1 VKLLLYLT
9 VGAALAWSQS
19 TTNTYS
25 TDING
30 RRVEAPSIAAA
41 GTAANGE
48 RTERT
53 QSINGRQVPLE
64 QVVDRVVREDANGKV
79 TERMLKKFD
88 PTGRLAL
95 TERVLIEEN
104 KLPGGG
110 SSVRETTYRTDVNGA
125 THEDQRRTTETRV
138 QGSTTT
144 ANTVVDRPTLN
155 GSFETV
161 EKRSAVTD
169 GSATNQRTTESVYRR
184 DGAGGFQETLRTVK
198 TSAKQN
204 DTTTETTANYEPG
217 VTGQLQLAS
226 QTESVSTKQ
235 PNGTETTQ
243 VNMYAHT
250 VAGQLQDN
258 NAKMRVLEQQIIE
271 RRTNSDGSV
280 AETLSVRRPSMG
292 DPNRLGEL
300 QKISETVCKGKCE
313 PEKPAA
319 EPAKPAKQ

>member
-1 VKLLLYLT
+1 VKLLLYLAL
-9 VGAALAWSQS
+9 GAVLAWPQS
-19 TTNTYS
+19 ATNTFS

-30 RRVEAPSIAAA
+30 RRVEAPSIAAT
-41 GTAANGE
+41 GTSANGE

-64 QVVDRVVREDANGKV
+64 QIVDRVVREDANGKV
-79 TERMLKKFD
+79 TERIRKKFD

-110 SSVRETTYRTDVNGA
+110 SSVRQSTYRTDVNGA
-125 THEDQRRTTETRV
+125 THEDERRTTEIRV

-144 ANTVVDRPTLN
+144 ASTVVDRPTLN

-161 EKRSAVTD
+161 EKRSAVTE
-169 GSATNQRTTESVYRR
+169 GAATNQSTTESVYQRKA
-184 DGAGGFQETLRTVK
+184 GGGFQETLRTVK

-204 DTTTETTANYEPG
+204 DTTTETMVNYEPG
-217 VTGQLQLAS
+217 ITGKLQLAS
-226 QTESVSTKQ
+226 QTESVSTKHS
-235 PNGTETTQ
+235 NGTETTQ
-243 VNMYAHT
+243 VNLFAYT

-258 NAKMRVLEQQIIE
+258 TAPMRVKEQQIIE
-271 RRTNSDGSV
+271 RRTGSDGSV
-280 AETLSVRRPSMG
+280 AETFSVRRPSMS

-319 EPAKPAKQ
+319 APAKQ

>member
-1 VKLLLYLT
+1 MGTAV
-9 VGAALAWSQS
+9 AWPQS

-30 RRVEAPSIAAA
+30 RRVEAPSVAST
-41 GTAANGE
+41 GTSANGE
-48 RTERT
+48 RTERF

-79 TERMLKKFD
+79 TERILRKFD
-88 PTGRLAL
+88 PTGHLAL
-95 TERVLIEEN
+95 TERVLVEEN

-110 SSVRETTYRTDVNGA
+110 SSIRETTYRTDVNGA

-144 ANTVVDRPTLN
+144 ANTVIDRPTLN

-161 EKRSAVTD
+161 EKRSEITD
-169 GSATNQRTTESVYRR
+169 GPATNQHTTESVYQR
-184 DGAGGFQETLRTVK
+184 DGAGGFRETLRQVK

-204 DTTTETTANYEPG
+204 DTTTETTARYEPG

-226 QTESVSTKQ
+226 QAESVSTKQ
-235 PNGTETTQ
+235 PGGAETIQ

-258 NAKMRVLEQQIIE
+258 NAKMRIQEQQIIE
-271 RRTNSDGSV
+271 RRANPDGSV
-280 AETLSVRRPSMG
+280 TETLSVRRPSMG
-292 DPNRLGEL
+292 DPNRLGDL
-300 QKISETVCKGKCE
+300 RKISETVCKGKCE
-313 PEKPAA
+313 PEKTPA
-319 EPAKPAKQ
+319 EPAKP

>member
-1 VKLLLYLT
+1 VKYLLYLT
-9 VGAALAWSQS
+9 LGAALAWPQS

-41 GTAANGE
+41 GTSANGE
-48 RTERT
+48 RTERF

-79 TERMLKKFD
+79 TERILKKFD

-110 SSVRETTYRTDVNGA
+110 SSVRQSTYRTDVNGA
-125 THEDQRRTTETRV
+125 THEDERRTTETRV

-144 ANTVVDRPTLN
+144 ANTIVDRPTLN

-161 EKRSAVTD
+161 EKRSEVTD
-169 GSATNQRTTESVYRR
+169 GPATNQHATESVFQR
-184 DGAGGFQETLRTVK
+184 DGAGGFHETLRQVK

-204 DTTTETTANYEPG
+204 ETTTETTARYGPG
-217 VTGQLQLAS
+217 VTGQLQLES
-226 QTESVSTKQ
+226 QTESVSTKE
-235 PNGTETTQ
+235 PGGKETTQ

-250 VAGQLQDN
+250 VAGQIQDN

-280 AETLSVRRPSMG
+280 AETLSVRRPSVG

-300 QKISETVCKGKCE
+300 KKISETACKGKCE
-313 PEKPAA
+313 PEKTTA
-319 EPAKPAKQ
+319 EPAKPAKP

>member
-1 VKLLLYLT
+1 VKLLLYLPL
-9 VGAALAWSQS
+9 GAALAWPQS

-41 GTAANGE
+41 GTSANGE

-79 TERMLKKFD
+79 TERIRKKFD

-95 TERVLIEEN
+95 TERVMIEEN
-104 KLPGGG
+104 KLPSGG
-110 SSVRETTYRTDVNGA
+110 SSVRETTYVGDVNGA
-125 THEDQRRTTETRV
+125 SREVERRTTETRV

-169 GSATNQRTTESVYRR
+169 GPATNQRTMESVYRR

-204 DTTTETTANYEPG
+204 DTTTTETTANYEPG

-235 PNGTETTQ
+235 PNGAETTQ
-243 VNMYAHT
+243 VNMFAHT

-258 NAKMRVLEQQIIE
+258 TAKMRVLEQQIIE

-313 PEKPAA
+313 PEKPPAA
-319 EPAKPAKQ
+319 PAKP

>member
-1 VKLLLYLT
+1 MYTKDLNGNRVAT
-9 VGAALAWSQS
+9 QS
-19 TTNTYS
+19 FS
-25 TDING
+25 ATDDD
-30 RRVEAPSIAAA
+30 
-41 GTAANGE
+41 
-48 RTERT
+48 RTERF

-64 QVVDRVVREDANGKV
+64 QVVDRVVRDDANGKV
-79 TERMLKKFD
+79 TERTLRRFNRD
-88 PTGRLAL
+88 GQLAA
-95 TERVLIEEN
+95 TEHVMIEEN

-110 SSVRETTYRTDVNGA
+110 SSVRESTYRTDVNGA
-125 THEDQRRTTETRV
+125 SQEIERRTTEARV

-169 GSATNQRTTESVYRR
+169 GPATNQRTTESVYRR

-204 DTTTETTANYEPG
+204 DTTTESTANYEPG
-217 VTGQLQLAS
+217 VTGQLALAS

-243 VNMYAHT
+243 VNMFAHT

-258 NAKMRVLEQQIIE
+258 SAKMRVLEQQVIE

-313 PEKPAA
+313 PEKPPA
-319 EPAKPAKQ
+319 EPAKPAKP

>member
-1 VKLLLYLT
+1 MKILLYLT
-9 VGAALAWSQS
+9 VGAALAWPQS

-30 RRVEAPSIAAA
+30 RRVEAPSLAAT
-41 GTAANGE
+41 GTPANGE
-48 RTERT
+48 RTEVT

-64 QVVDRVVREDANGKV
+64 QIVDRVVREDANGKV
-79 TERMLKKFD
+79 TERILKKFD

-95 TERVLIEEN
+95 TERVVIEEN

-110 SSVRETTYRTDVNGA
+110 SSVRQSTYRTDVNGA
-125 THEDQRRTTETRV
+125 THEEERRTTEIRV

-144 ANTVVDRPTLN
+144 ANTAVDRPTLN

-161 EKRSAVTD
+161 EKRSEITD
-169 GSATNQRTTESVYRR
+169 GPATSQHTTESVYQR
-184 DGAGGFQETLRTVK
+184 DGAGGFRETLRQVK

-204 DTTTETTANYEPG
+204 DTTTESTARYEPG

-226 QTESVSTKQ
+226 QTESVSKKQ
-235 PNGTETTQ
+235 PDGTETTQ
-243 VNMYAHT
+243 VNMFAHT
-250 VAGQLQDN
+250 VAGQIQDN

-271 RRTNSDGSV
+271 RRTNPDGSV

-300 QKISETVCKGKCE
+300 KKISETVCKGKCE
-313 PEKPAA
+313 PEKTPA
-319 EPAKPAKQ
+319 EPTKP

>member
-1 VKLLLYLT
+1 VKYLLYLT
-9 VGAALAWSQS
+9 LGAVLAWPQS

-30 RRVEAPSIAAA
+30 RRVETPSIAAT
-41 GTAANGE
+41 GTSANGE
-48 RTERT
+48 RTERF

-64 QVVDRVVREDANGKV
+64 QIVDRVVREDANGKV
-79 TERMLKKFD
+79 TERILKKFD

-110 SSVRETTYRTDVNGA
+110 SSVRESTYRTDVNGA
-125 THEDQRRTTETRV
+125 AQAIERRTTETRV

-144 ANTVVDRPTLN
+144 ANTLVDRPTLN

-161 EKRSAVTD
+161 EKRSEITD
-169 GSATNQRTTESVYRR
+169 GPATNQHTTESVYQRKA
-184 DGAGGFQETLRTVK
+184 GGGFQETLRQVK
-198 TSAKQN
+198 TSAKHN
-204 DTTTETTANYEPG
+204 DTTTETTARYEPG
-217 VTGQLQLAS
+217 ITGQLQLES
-226 QTESVSTKQ
+226 QSESVSTKE
-235 PNGTETTQ
+235 PGGKETTQ

-250 VAGQLQDN
+250 VAGQIQDN

-300 QKISETVCKGKCE
+300 KKISETVCKGKCE
-313 PEKPAA
+313 PEKPPA
-319 EPAKPAKQ
+319 ESAKPAKP

>member
-1 VKLLLYLT
+1 VKYLLYLT
-9 VGAALAWSQS
+9 LGAALAWPQS

-30 RRVEAPSIAAA
+30 RRVEAPSIAAT
-41 GTAANGE
+41 GTSSNGE
-48 RTERT
+48 RTERF

-64 QVVDRVVREDANGKV
+64 QIVDRVVREDANGKV
-79 TERMLKKFD
+79 TERILKKFD
-88 PTGRLAL
+88 PTGHLAL

-110 SSVRETTYRTDVNGA
+110 SSVRESTYRTDVNGA
-125 THEDQRRTTETRV
+125 AQEIERRTTETRV

-144 ANTVVDRPTLN
+144 ANTLVDRPTLN
-155 GSFETV
+155 GSFETI
-161 EKRSAVTD
+161 EKRSEITD
-169 GSATNQRTTESVYRR
+169 GPATNQHTTESVYQRKA
-184 DGAGGFQETLRTVK
+184 GGGFQEILRQVK

-204 DTTTETTANYEPG
+204 DTTTETTARYEPG
-217 VTGQLQLAS
+217 ITGQLQLES
-226 QTESVSTKQ
+226 QTESVSTKE
-235 PNGTETTQ
+235 PGGKETTQ

-250 VAGQLQDN
+250 VAGQIQDN

-300 QKISETVCKGKCE
+300 KKISETVCTGKCE
-313 PEKPAA
+313 PEKPSA
-319 EPAKPAKQ
+319 ESAKPAKP